1 MSDSSS
7 RSLLTLFRPSTAQ
20 PSAAAGGKPEI
31 VLIQHTLKLFDKRI
45 AAAREPYIS
54 SVLRPIVGH
63 APNVALPLRYHE
75 KLLWR
80 KIFDRNPLFVGSS

>member
-45 AAAREPYIS
+45 AAAIWASRTYTAAS
-54 SVLRPIVGH
+54 
-63 APNVALPLRYHE
+63 
-75 KLLWR
+75 
-80 KIFDRNPLFVGSS
+80 NPVPDSAYSKVHP